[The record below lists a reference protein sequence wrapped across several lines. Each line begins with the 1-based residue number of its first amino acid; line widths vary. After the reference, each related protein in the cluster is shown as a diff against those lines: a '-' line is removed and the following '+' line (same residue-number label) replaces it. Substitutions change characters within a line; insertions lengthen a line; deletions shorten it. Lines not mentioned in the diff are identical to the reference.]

1 MISILTTFHFHYF
14 LETLIPFEVRLL
26 LSRIY
31 FQRAFKSFDN
41 FQWLLLGSLRTFI
54 NDFQKHC
61 LIKNFFLFSEVQFRL
76 NSTKLS
82 PTEVPSSVCSLPC
95 PEGQM
100 KKYDEGESCC
110 WTCHECIAYQVSFKA
125 NRFWTIL
132 FFFTDDI
139 SIYAKNQWIINSNS

>member
-1 MISILTTFHFHYF
+1 MTSARVVKDFYQWFSKA
-14 LETLIPFEVRLL
+14 
-26 LSRIY
+26 LS
-31 FQRAFKSFDN
+31 N
-41 FQWLLLGSLRTFI
+41 
-54 NDFQKHC
+54 
-61 LIKNFFLFSEVQFRL
+61 KNFFLFSEVQFRL

-125 NRFWTIL
+125 IHFCNIYFSFNNFPNDSFL
-132 FFFTDDI
+132 NYSYKI
-139 SIYAKNQWIINSNS
+139 SINFLDTWSQRWDKMSRMSEWNSPRRK

>member
-1 MISILTTFHFHYF
+1 MTSARVVKDFYQWFSKA
-14 LETLIPFEVRLL
+14 
-26 LSRIY
+26 LSS
-31 FQRAFKSFDN
+31 KK
-41 FQWLLLGSLRTFI
+41 L
-54 NDFQKHC
+54 
-61 LIKNFFLFSEVQFRL
+61 FLFSEVQFRL

-125 NRFWTIL
+125 NQLWTIQ
-132 FFFTDDI
+132 FFLTDDI
-139 SIYAKNQWIINSNS
+139 ICLYQIINRLLIQINNIFRFLILKTRLDAENVRMEHFLMQIKRNASTCQKSIWR